1 MSKEIV
7 MLVMSKFSNKGSIE
21 YNDSSGGFKEVC
33 THTNEASLKYMIW
46 KLRKE
51 HKKIDMVY
59 AFVSKEVEPELDR
72 FKSLFI
78 KEHLEI
84 KTVPMYDVNLSGSF
98 KSISMMADI
107 LHQYDNVNENKLNK
121 TDKNNKKLT
130 IHVDLTGGPRHSVM
144 LMMALIQIVKFTGAK
159 IGMVT
164 YANIL
169 NNQYGLIEDTHELMN
184 LFTLISGAD
193 KFVSFGDVSQIK
205 DYFKDRENNSESLNK
220 VLTAMEN
227 LSETI
232 KVCGSYPS
240 MTNTLDTLYKT
251 IQEYEQFYEKNK
263 PNLSEQEVFFGKLL
277 PTIRNEYQDIM
288 PIERKNATPV
298 EIIRW
303 CVKRSFLQQ
312 ATVFYTE
319 WLPDY
324 LINNNLVEVT
334 KQEIINKCE
343 ASKLEWSSYSI
354 YLFKS
359 YNPSIKKSILQQETN
374 ITISKDKLT
383 YDDIKNLIQRG
394 WRASEILIKIRNKN
408 EKFEAFIRDLIKFEK
423 KTSTKNF
430 AGRIMNLA
438 DNDIKKVILK
448 IATPNNTSLE
458 NYLNKRIKVEIYAD
472 KVILSALKNIKKE
485 KIYEFFDLEPV
496 TKNEKNI
503 GEKGQNRAKV
513 FEQLLKSG
521 DIITKLPKENLIKFA
536 NQYSEYVSQWRN
548 KFSHANSDNS
558 NKENNI
564 NIVNSL
570 IESVELIEIKK

>member
-1 MSKEIV
+1 M
-7 MLVMSKFSNKGSIE
+7 
-21 YNDSSGGFKEVC
+21 
-33 THTNEASLKYMIW
+33 
-46 KLRKE
+46 
-51 HKKIDMVY
+51 
-59 AFVSKEVEPELDR
+59 
-72 FKSLFI
+72 
-78 KEHLEI
+78 
-84 KTVPMYDVNLSGSF
+84 
-98 KSISMMADI
+98 
-107 LHQYDNVNENKLNK
+107 NK

-288 PIERKNATPV
+288 PIEGKNATPV

-324 LINNNLVEVT
+324 LINNKLVEV
-334 KQEIINKCE
+334 
-343 ASKLEWSSYSI
+343 
-354 YLFKS
+354 
-359 YNPSIKKSILQQETN
+359 KKW
-374 ITISKDKLT
+374 
-383 YDDIKNLIQRG
+383 DIMQICQ
-394 WRASEILIKIRNKN
+394 
-408 EKFEAFIRDLIKFEK
+408 EK
-423 KTSTKNF
+423 KLPWSTWQVYF
-430 AGRIMNLA
+430 FR
-438 DNDIKKVILK
+438 
-448 IATPNNTSLE
+448 
-458 NYLNKRIKVEIYAD
+458 NYYT
-472 KVILSALKNIKKE
+472 KE
-485 KIYEFFDLEPV
+485 KEQKRSE
-496 TKNEKNI
+496 
-503 GEKGQNRAKV
+503 V
-513 FEQLLKSG
+513 FKELLKYRK
-521 DIITKLPKENLIKFA
+521 ITTKLPQENLIKFA

>member
-7 MLVMSKFSNKGSIE
+7 MFAMSKFNDRKPNE
-21 YNDSSGGFKEVC
+21 YNDISGNFKEVC
-33 THTNEASLKYMIW
+33 AHTNEAPLKYMIW

-51 HKKIDMVY
+51 HKKIDTVY

-72 FKSLFI
+72 FKNLFT
-78 KEHLEI
+78 KENLEI
-84 KTVPMYDVNLSGSF
+84 KPVPMYDVNLSGSF

-107 LHQYDNVNENKLNK
+107 LHQYDDTNENKLDKSNK
-121 TDKNNKKLT
+121 EDKTIT

-169 NNQYGLIEDTHELMN
+169 KNQHGLIEDTQELMN

-205 DYFKDRENNSESLNK
+205 EYFKNRENNSESLNK

-232 KVCGSYPS
+232 KVCGSYSS
-240 MTNTLDTLYKT
+240 MTNTLDTLAKA
-251 IQEYEQFYEKNK
+251 IQEYQQFYEENK
-263 PNLSEQEVFFGKLL
+263 QNLSEQEVFFGKLL

-288 PIERKNATPV
+288 PTEGKTATPV
-298 EIIRW
+298 EIIKW

-324 LINNNLVEVT
+324 LINNKLVEVR
-334 KQEIINKCE
+334 KWDIIQTC
-343 ASKLEWSSYSI
+343 
-354 YLFKS
+354 
-359 YNPSIKKSILQQETN
+359 Q
-374 ITISKDKLT
+374 
-383 YDDIKNLIQRG
+383 
-394 WRASEILIKIRNKN
+394 
-408 EKFEAFIRDLIKFEK
+408 EK
-423 KTSTKNF
+423 KLPWSTWQVYF
-430 AGRIMNLA
+430 FR
-438 DNDIKKVILK
+438 
-448 IATPNNTSLE
+448 
-458 NYLNKRIKVEIYAD
+458 NYYT
-472 KVILSALKNIKKE
+472 KE
-485 KIYEFFDLEPV
+485 KEQKRSE
-496 TKNEKNI
+496 
-503 GEKGQNRAKV
+503 V
-513 FEQLLKSG
+513 FKELLKYRK
-521 DIITKLPKENLIKFA
+521 ITTKLPQENLIKFA
-536 NQYSEYVSQWRN
+536 NQYSEYVGQWRN

-570 IESVELIEIKK
+570 IESVDLIEIKK